1 MLDLGG
7 TAPRYPQYFVVPI
20 RFPVDQRDA
29 RGYLETV
36 TTIETRP
43 FIRLRGRSIMA
54 LVLAP
59 ELPLADWLLALDAQI
74 TRSPSFFDGRP
85 VVVDLGALPQES
97 QGVAAFLQMLETKG
111 IRIIGTE
118 GAHPAWEGVERWGR
132 PLASGGKPG
141 RPIEIPDEPTPVAAP
156 AATPEPVVPEPASAE
171 PGTLVIDQPVRSGQ
185 SIVFERGDVTILG
198 SVASG
203 AEVMAGGSVH
213 IYGALRGRAIAGLA
227 GNGKA
232 RIFCRKM
239 HAELVAIDGVYQTAD
254 DMPAAAIGKPAQ
266 AWLDGDTMRITTLD

>member
-1 MLDLGG
+1 
-7 TAPRYPQYFVVPI
+7 
-20 RFPVDQRDA
+20 
-29 RGYLETV
+29 
-36 TTIETRP
+36 
-43 FIRLRGRSIMA
+43 MA

-74 TRSPSFFDGRP
+74 TRSPSFFEGRP

-97 QGVAAFLQMLETKG
+97 QGVAEFLLMLEAKG
-111 IRIIGTE
+111 IQIIGTE

-132 PLASGGKPG
+132 PLAGGGKPG
-141 RPIEIPDEPTPVAAP
+141 KPIEIPDEPAPAKAAAP
-156 AATPEPVVPEPASAE
+156 APEPVAPDAAPEVA
-171 PGTLVIDQPVRSGQ
+171 TLVIDSPVRSGQ

-254 DMPAAAIGKPAQ
+254 DMPASAIGKPAQ
-266 AWLDGDTMRITTLD
+266 AWLDGDNMRITTLD